1 MPLTASF
8 LARSRVCY
16 GFSSNLG
23 RRVVASRNRLASTSL
38 RVLPT
43 EDSVKNDAFMQQL
56 GHASQIIPLLSPEE
70 GDVMSPEDE
79 ENLKSVLAQQLVCH
93 FHKIQRSYPPE
104 LTLTRNSLTQ
114 TGCEVSSRSTLLR
127 QSL

>member
-1 MPLTASF
+1 MPLAASF

-23 RRVVASRNRLASTSL
+23 RRVIASENRSATSTSL

-43 EDSVKNDAFMQQL
+43 EDNVKNDAFMQQL
-56 GHASQIIPLLSPEE
+56 GHASQIIPLLHPEE

-79 ENLKSVLAQQLVCH
+79 ENLKSVLAQQLAH
-93 FHKIQRSYPPE
+93 LS
-104 LTLTRNSLTQ
+104 
-114 TGCEVSSRSTLLR
+114 
-127 QSL
+127 